1 MRHTLLSRWQGS
13 LLGSSLGKVFRLE
26 KGEQACIW
34 QEMQEEGI
42 EALAKTG
49 EWTPEFSDKKVSAS
63 EMILICLP
71 LLLFFHDQPQE
82 LEKQLFTLAK
92 QQNYSASSQSAMI
105 AYATAMI
112 WVLREQLSE
121 TSFFK
126 DLEGISGETSYKILQ
141 TLQTYLENGETI
153 KQIRRQL
160 LSPCEEIWLA
170 LYCFVTTPEELLL
183 TMRRT
188 EKLTAVNPLLF
199 SLVGALS
206 GAHNGVSVIPIP
218 WRCQLRQ
225 DKEKWKKK
233 LDPLF
238 ATWSGSYEFAK
249 ISEPLKQSAIAPIN
263 IIQTRKHQSHK

>member
-13 LLGSSLGKVFRLE
+13 LLGISLGKVFRLE
-26 KGEQACIW
+26 KGEQTRIW

-82 LEKQLFTLAK
+82 LKKQLFTLAQ
-92 QQNYSASSQSAMI
+92 QQNYSLSSQSAII
-105 AYATAMI
+105 AYATAMVWI
-112 WVLREQLSE
+112 LREQLCEASL
-121 TSFFK
+121 FR
-126 DLEGISGETSYKILQ
+126 DLEAISGETNYKILQ
-141 TLQTYLENGETI
+141 TLQIDLENRETI
-153 KQIRRQL
+153 TSLL

-170 LYCFVTTPEELLL
+170 LYCFVTTSEELLL
-183 TMRRT
+183 TMRRA

-206 GAHNGVSVIPIP
+206 GAHNGVSVVPIP

-225 DKEKWKKK
+225 EKEKWKKK

-263 IIQTRKHQSHK
+263 MIQTRKHQSHK